1 MESRIELTAIKNNDV
16 PILLNLEMKT
26 FKTSGIKSQG
36 CSMNY
41 LIINTLEQE
50 NNADNI
56 GLIILTPPKNS
67 KYLYKLVE
75 NGVDNKIKLY

>member
-1 MESRIELTAIKNNDV
+1 MMMT
-16 PILLNLEMKT
+16 
-26 FKTSGIKSQG
+26 GIKLNIFSLLRTFIHSNMKQKKFYPLG
-36 CSMNY
+36 GR
-41 LIINTLEQE
+41 INTLEQE

>member
-1 MESRIELTAIKNNDV
+1 MCFILQFIRHNISYYYACKIEFL
-16 PILLNLEMKT
+16 
-26 FKTSGIKSQG
+26 
-36 CSMNY
+36 Y

>member
-1 MESRIELTAIKNNDV
+1 MELRIKQTFIKNYEV
-16 PILLNLEMKT
+16 PILLNLAMKAL
-26 FKTSGIKSQG
+26 KTSGIKSQG